1 MFRLLRYFSIT
12 SLIAFII
19 VIAALGYLS
28 NRAAVDALIEL
39 EESKSYALTR
49 VFANTLWPEFRP
61 HITMS
66 AGLTAEALRA
76 HPETERLRQAIIEQ
90 TEGLSI
96 VKVKVYNLDGLTV
109 FSSEA
114 VQIGEDKRD
123 NPGFQT
129 ALAGGVASE
138 LTHRDTFSAF
148 DGTLEDRDVLSSYIP
163 VYGEN
168 GAIEGVLEVYS
179 DITEL
184 IVQLE
189 QTQRTILLAV
199 TLLLAILY
207 AVLLY
212 IVRWAD
218 RVIHQQAA
226 DLQQAK
232 VAAEEAN
239 RAKSEF
245 TSVVAHEIK
254 TPLTVIRGYA
264 DLLSKVLGSNAPDGN
279 HNLLRYLG
287 IIQANVGRM
296 VTLASDLSDISRIE
310 AGQLQIELE
319 PLSLPAVIEDVS
331 RSIQGQL
338 ENKEQRLAI
347 QVADALPAVWAD
359 RNRLAQVLTNLVSNA
374 HKYTPSGGQITI
386 SAAPHNGVVQVAIQD
401 TGIGIRPE
409 DQPKIFQRFFRSEDE
424 KTREEPGTGLG
435 LNITRSL
442 VEKQGGRIWFESA
455 FRQGTT
461 FYFTVP
467 TSGRTVKGE
476 QLSVNS
482 EQ

>member
-12 SLIAFII
+12 SFIAFVI

-28 NRAAVDALIEL
+28 NRAAVGALIEL

-49 VFANTLWPEFRP
+49 VFANTLWPAFRP

-66 AGLTAEALRA
+66 GGMTAEQLRA
-76 HPETERLRQAIIEQ
+76 HPETERLRQAILAQ
-90 TEGLSI
+90 TEGLSV

-109 FSSEA
+109 FSSEIA
-114 VQIGEDKRD
+114 QIGEDKWD
-123 NPGFQT
+123 NPGFQI

-148 DGTLEDRDVLSSYIP
+148 DGTLEDRDVFSSYIP

-168 GAIEGVLEVYS
+168 GTVEGVLEVYN
-179 DITEL
+179 DVTNLITL
-184 IVQLE
+184 LE
-189 QTQRTILLAV
+189 QTQRNILITVTLILAV
-199 TLLLAILY
+199 LY
-207 AVLLY
+207 AALLY
-212 IVRWAD
+212 IVRRAD

-226 DLQQAK
+226 DLEQARD
-232 VAAEEAN
+232 AAEEAN

-245 TSVVAHEIK
+245 TSVVAHELK

-264 DLLSKVLGSNAPDGN
+264 DLMEKILSSDTPDGSGSV
-279 HNLLRYLG
+279 HRYLG

-296 VTLASDLSDISRIE
+296 TALASDLSDISRIE
-310 AGQLQIELE
+310 TGQLQMDIA

-338 ENKEQRLAI
+338 ENKEQKLAI
-347 QVADALPAVWAD
+347 QLADDLPAVCAD

-374 HKYTPSGGQITI
+374 HKYTPNGGQITI
-386 SAAPHNGVVQVAIQD
+386 SAVPHNGVVQVAVAD

-409 DQPKIFQRFFRSEDE
+409 DQPKIFQRFFRSDDE

-435 LNITRSL
+435 LNITQTL

-455 FRQGTT
+455 FREGTT

-467 TSGRTVKGE
+467 TINHEG
-476 QLSVNS
+476 NA
-482 EQ
+482 